1 MWGEYCVGES
11 EGEERRGV
19 RLMGGH
25 VVVLWGGTASRECIF
40 ANGWYQERG
49 RG

>member
-25 VVVLWGGTASRECIF
+25 AFVLQGGTAFVVKCILV
-40 ANGWYQERG
+40 NSWYQKR
-49 RG
+49 